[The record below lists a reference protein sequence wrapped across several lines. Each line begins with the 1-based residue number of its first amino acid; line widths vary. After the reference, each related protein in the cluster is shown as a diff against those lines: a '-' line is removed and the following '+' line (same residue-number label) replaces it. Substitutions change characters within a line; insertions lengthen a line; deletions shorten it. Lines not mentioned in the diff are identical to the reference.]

1 MALQASYNH
10 CMRTEPRKAI
20 LLVDHGSRLAEANN
34 LLAEIAKLVEQ
45 SGPEYIVQQAHMELA
60 EPTIAQGFDACVLAG
75 ALEVTVHPY
84 MLGPGRHA
92 TQDIPRLVAAAALR
106 HPGIV
111 YRVTGPLGVHEG
123 LASAVLDRVRES
135 ESNAEQSAQEELE
148 DKARLAGQRQRK
160 YGANPEGARVA
171 NTTETD

>member
-1 MALQASYNH
+1 
-10 CMRTEPRKAI
+10 MRTEPRKAI

-34 LLAEIAKLVEQ
+34 LLAKVAQLVER
-45 SGPEYIVQQAHMELA
+45 SSPEYIVQQAHMELA

-92 TQDIPRLVAAAALR
+92 TQDIPRLVAAAARR
-106 HPGIV
+106 HPGVV

-123 LASAVLDRVRES
+123 LARAVLDRVRES
-135 ESNAEQSAQEELE
+135 ESNAGQSAQEELG
-148 DKARLAGQRQRK
+148 DKARLAGHRQRK
-160 YGANPEGARVA
+160 YSASPEGVRGAD
-171 NTTETD
+171 TTETP